1 MNVKLRVLSAGVLFF
16 VGGQMLLAQKTNQ
29 KKDTATKVK
38 DIEEVVV
45 VGYTKKNKDVVTSA
59 VSSIKSETLER
70 YSPITTVTNILQGKS
85 PGVDIT
91 SYSGKPGSGA
101 NINIRGLGNVTTTS
115 GASSPLIVID
125 GNVVGN
131 NDTAQFLLNSIPPG
145 DIEDVSVLK
154 DAASAAI
161 YGSQGA
167 NGVIVVTTKNGRG
180 RTTVS
185 YSAQFG
191 FSEKIK
197 DINFTMMNAAEKI
210 AYEQKV
216 AALGTV
222 AGYYD
227 WPDQQEINDALGKD
241 HNWQK
246 DILRRSF
253 IESHNVGIKGGN
265 DKSNYS
271 LLLSYDND
279 NGIVQYLNAFKRYS
293 GRFKYN
299 GKINEKLDF
308 GVGVGAS
315 YRRTQDPRDRNNVQ
329 NPFRAMY
336 DYNSYEPVY
345 NPDGSFNNTFQG
357 FPILEALK
365 NNPEYNSDVII
376 DANIFA
382 QYKILPYLTYKI
394 QGSGVFDAYTYDYRI
409 LRGSVLDQVLGIN
422 GQASKTLENSF
433 NYTFTNLLTF
443 SKTFGEVHNVEATA
457 LAEYINFKL
466 DRVNA
471 VGRNFSSPILSE
483 VSNTSTP
490 FSTTGFSRERRLF
503 GYGIL
508 ASYDYMK
515 KYIVT
520 GSARRDADSRFGSNN
535 VWSDIF
541 WSTSVAW
548 NVTKEDFLKD
558 NDYINNLKLRASWG
572 TRGYNNIPLFINQ
585 PLISGGAYGGLNT
598 PSNFTTLSP
607 STTQGNPDLKWE
619 VTKSQNYGAEFSIL
633 KNRISGTVDYFID
646 SKKDFILSIPNVGDT
661 GGGYAT
667 SINAGDMKNKGW
679 EFSLNGDVIK
689 TTDFNWSLRAN
700 ISLLDYKLNKLRGDL
715 ESQRVVGSINMLK
728 EGEEPFVFYLVRS
741 AGVNPLNGN
750 EQYYDINGNITENY
764 SPNDQVA
771 LSGKSPLP
779 KGYGGFG
786 TTFRYKNF
794 DVNADFNFK
803 YGNYIYNY
811 MALNM
816 LDSDNGGNNNL
827 RTDAID
833 FWTPENTNASLPKPG
848 AAPNGLTGL
857 QTSDRFLQDG
867 SYIRFRNLT
876 VGYTFDRKFLGENNP
891 LKKLRLSVTAQNL
904 ATWTK
909 FEGDPEVSVGSGE
922 TQNVSGGTFISGA
935 YALYSYPQVKTFLF
949 GIDVEF

>member
-16 VGGQMLLAQKTNQ
+16 MGGQMLAQKTNQ
-29 KKDTATKVK
+29 KKDTATNVK

-70 YSPITTVTNILQGKS
+70 FSPITTVANILQGKS

-91 SYSGKPGSGA
+91 AYSGKPGSGA

-145 DIEDVSVLK
+145 DIEDITILK

-167 NGVIVVTTKNGRG
+167 NGVIVVTTKNGKG
-180 RTTVS
+180 KTTVF

-222 AGYYD
+222 AGYYS
-227 WPDQQEINDALGKD
+227 WPDQQEINDALSQD
-241 HNWQK
+241 HDWQR

-253 IESHNVGIKGGN
+253 IESHNLGIRGGN

-271 LLLSYDND
+271 LILTYDND
-279 NGIVQYLNAFKRYS
+279 NGIVQYLNAFRRYS

-299 GKINEKLDF
+299 GQVNEKLDF

-336 DYNSYEPVY
+336 GYNSYEPVY

-382 QYKILPYLTYKI
+382 QYKILPYLAYKI
-394 QGSGVFDAYTYDYRI
+394 QGSGVFDANTYDYRI
-409 LRGSVLDQVLGIN
+409 FRGSVLDQILGIG

-457 LAEYINFKL
+457 LAEYVNFKL
-466 DRVNA
+466 DRLNA
-471 VGRNFSSPILSE
+471 VGRNFSSPSLSE

-490 FSTTGFSRERRLF
+490 FSATGFSRGRRLF

-520 GSARRDADSRFGSNN
+520 GSARRDADSRFGANN
-535 VWSDIF
+535 VWSDVF
-541 WSTSVAW
+541 WSASVAW
-548 NVTKEDFLKD
+548 NITRENFLKD
-558 NDYINNLKLRASWG
+558 NSYINNFKLRASWG

-585 PLISGGAYGGLNT
+585 PLVSGGAYGGLNT
-598 PSNFTTLSP
+598 PNNFTTLSP

-646 SKKDFILSIPNVGDT
+646 SKKDFILSIPNVGDS

-667 SINAGDMKNKGW
+667 SINAGDMRNRGW

-689 TTDFNWSLRAN
+689 TSDLNWSLRAN

-715 ESQRVVGSINMLK
+715 ESQRVVGTINMLK
-728 EGEEPFVFYLVRS
+728 EGEEPFIFYLVRS

-764 SPNDQVA
+764 SPADQVA

-794 DVNADFNFK
+794 DINADFNFK

-816 LDSDNGGNNNL
+816 LNSNNGANNNL

-833 FWTPENTNASLPKPG
+833 FWTPENPNANLPKPG

-876 VGYTFDRKFLGENNP
+876 IGYTFDRKFLGENNP
-891 LKKLRLSVTAQNL
+891 LKKLRLSITGQNL

-909 FEGDPEVSVGSGE
+909 FEGDPEVSIGSAESQTGAG
-922 TQNVSGGTFISGA
+922 QTFISGA
-935 YALYSYPQVKTFLF
+935 FALYSYPQVKTFLF